1 MKSTHRRIS
10 FPDIQF
16 NEFQRNGDGDG
27 DGNSPEQTKPPP
39 KNHGSQPSSLRRET
53 KLNWIGIGIGRD

>member
-1 MKSTHRRIS
+1 MKSTHEQIS

-16 NEFQRNGDGDG
+16 NEFQRNGNGDGDG

-39 KNHGSQPSSLRRET
+39 MNKPSSLRRET
-53 KLNWIGIGIGRD
+53 KLN